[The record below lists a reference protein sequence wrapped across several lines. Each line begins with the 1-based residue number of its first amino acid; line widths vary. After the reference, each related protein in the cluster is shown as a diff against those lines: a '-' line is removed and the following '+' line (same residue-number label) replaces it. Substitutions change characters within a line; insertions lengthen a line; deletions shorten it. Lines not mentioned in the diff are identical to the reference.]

1 MSVAMSNC
9 GALGWVSDRRAY
21 RYSPIDP
28 DSGQPWP
35 AMPAVLQALAMGG
48 GLSQRGTE
56 RGVRIHRRGEDG
68 AVRVLTPQLNDL
80 VQADDVI
87 VVREAL
93 F

>member
-1 MSVAMSNC
+1 MT
-9 GALGWVSDRRAY
+9 
-21 RYSPIDP
+21 
-28 DSGQPWP
+28 
-35 AMPAVLQALAMGG
+35 VLQALAMGG

-87 VVREAL
+87 VVREAPDRTPTWASL
-93 F
+93 NSWRQPGPGAGNSSWCGAAWCCWPWW